1 MLITLGLADPAARL
15 IRGIGSLAVEL
26 ALVGN
31 ALRQRDRALAQ
42 AAQRRDQ
49 LEDGTGGVLGRNGA
63 VEHGVAI
70 VGGDFRPSAGI
81 DRGALEDAQV
91 ERGIRADAQNLAV
104 VGIHGDHC
112 AGFGKGNLIAV
123 FAVVRQRGGV
133 YAVPAQAGIVQ
144 AVQNGVLRVV
154 NLLNRLRQRFFH
166 DGLQRRVDVCDDG
179 VAVLGRDVGKLAH
192 DGA

>member
-112 AGFGKGNLIAV
+112 AGF
-123 FAVVRQRGGV
+123 AVVRQRGGV